1 MASPWAQLAKLSE
14 KVESKKKRLETLQE
28 VLPVAQAAAAERQRE
43 AERDNNEVGQLVS
56 EQATLTNEVAAGIQ
70 EMEVSIVGAPGTRG
84 MKGS

>member
-1 MASPWAQLAKLSE
+1 M
-14 KVESKKKRLETLQE
+14 
-28 VLPVAQAAAAERQRE
+28 LPVAQAAAAERQRE